1 MLSKGQKKKRTNKE
15 DKQRIQKKK
24 RTNEED
30 EQRRQQMKT
39 TTTNKGKEQIQ
50 Q

>member
-1 MLSKGQKKKRTNKE
+1 MLSKGRKKKRTNKE

-24 RTNEED
+24 RTNKED